1 MGWLTSLLAVDF
13 GFKVAVCFL
22 LFFYYSQSCTRFE
35 FFSALAWL
43 FYTLNS
49 FCGLVFFASPP
60 DVSSYIITTLF
71 FVKYFSWTAMGLTFL
86 KAILS
91 LKKIEDDF
99 KIILLMLLAVLNG
112 FVGTFVAGEKL
123 WAVLLCLI
131 IGGFSLLGCAVYFR
145 ELKLQ
150 FTPTASQCVFYGFL
164 LNGVGSFGQLF
175 IDGRGEFAFL
185 NFFVSLAVTVIFAA
199 GLIEISRCGTKTSVS
214 SRIEGDKELSVS
226 VLDKINGINFCDAD
240 IQNIFQEILEK
251 SAKALKLEAGVLY
264 VLGEDGKFL
273 LAKASL
279 NIPVVLRGKML
290 QSIEIG
296 RGLIG
301 EIVKAGEVKII
312 GDIFKSWVYIKNDIP
327 KTFITLPLKNE
338 NYILGCLIF
347 VTYLPQAFAQDE
359 IGLFEA
365 AAWKISAVLRNAKKC
380 ISVKKTALE
389 LGTLYNISLSLKPY
403 LNMEN
408 LLDEILKKV
417 VSALSVEG
425 GAIYILNHKEDNFIL
440 RAKIGL
446 SDEFANSVRNLS
458 LDSGTFGAQV
468 ARTRKAVC
476 VEDISIYPTPIQKA
490 VQKEK
495 LCGYCG
501 VPIISVADKIL
512 GTLTVTTRE
521 IRKFKDE
528 EVQLLISISHGIA
541 TAVENAKLYE
551 DLQDVYLRS
560 VTALTE
566 VVDAKDHYTYS
577 HSKYVTAFAVKI
589 ASEMKLP
596 DKEVEIVRKACQLHD
611 IGKIGINDYILT
623 KKRRLNRKEWEEV
636 KKHPQ
641 KGAAILEP
649 LTFLK
654 EPKGGVIELIKQHH
668 EKYNGTGYPQGL
680 KGEDIELGAR
690 IMAVADAYH
699 AMISNRPYRRALS
712 QKKAVDELMRYSNS
726 QFDPKVV
733 EAFLRILTKE
743 KKYVVAK
750 AQ

>member
-35 FFSALAWL
+35 FFLALAWL

-60 DVSSYIITTLF
+60 DVASYIITTLF
-71 FVKYFSWTAMGLTFL
+71 LIKYFSWTAMGLTFL

-112 FVGTFVAGEKL
+112 FVGTFLAGEKL
-123 WAVLLCLI
+123 LAVLLCLI

-145 ELKLQ
+145 DLKLQ
-150 FTPTASQCVFYGFL
+150 CTPAASQCVFYGFL
-164 LNGVGSFGQLF
+164 LNGFNSFGQLF
-175 IDGRGEFAFL
+175 IDARGQFAFL
-185 NFFVSLAVTVIFAA
+185 NFFVSLAVTVIFAV
-199 GLIEISRCGTKTSVS
+199 GLIEISRCGTKTSAS
-214 SRIEGDKELSVS
+214 SKIEGDKELS

-251 SAKALKLEAGVLY
+251 SANALKLEAGVLY
-264 VLGEDGKFL
+264 VLDDDGKFL
-273 LAKASL
+273 LAQASL
-279 NIPVVLRGKML
+279 NIPIVLRGKML
-290 QSIEIG
+290 QPIEIG
-296 RGLIG
+296 RGAIG
-301 EIVKAGEVKII
+301 EIVKAGEVKVI
-312 GDIFKSWVYIKNDIP
+312 GNILKSLAYIKNDIP
-327 KTFITLPLKNE
+327 KTFIILPLKNE
-338 NYILGCLIF
+338 NRILGSLVF

-365 AAWKISAVLRNAKKC
+365 AAGKISAVLRNAKKC
-380 ISVKKTALE
+380 ISVKKTTLE
-389 LGTLYNISLSLKPY
+389 LSTLYNVSLSLKPY
-403 LNMEN
+403 LNTEN

-417 VSALSVEG
+417 VSALTVEA

-446 SDEFANSVRNLS
+446 SDEFANTVRNLS

-468 ARTRKAVC
+468 ARTRKAIC

-512 GTLTVTTRE
+512 GVLTVTTRE

-589 ASEMKLP
+589 ANEMNLP

-611 IGKIGINDYILT
+611 IGKIGINDYVLT

-654 EPKGGVIELIKQHH
+654 EPRGGVIELIRQHH

-680 KGEDIELGAR
+680 KGENIELGAR

-712 QKKAVDELMRYSNS
+712 PKKAVDELRRCSSS

-733 EAFLRILTKE
+733 EAFLRILTRE
-743 KKYVVAK
+743 KKYAVVK
-750 AQ
+750 